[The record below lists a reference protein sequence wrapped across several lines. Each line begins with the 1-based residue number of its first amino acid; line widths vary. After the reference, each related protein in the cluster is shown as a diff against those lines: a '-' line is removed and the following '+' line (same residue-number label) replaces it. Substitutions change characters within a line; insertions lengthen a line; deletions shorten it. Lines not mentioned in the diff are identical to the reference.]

1 VISDTHI
8 NSLLDAISSQNCE
21 KSYKELFILLHGNLL
36 HFAQSILKS
45 AEDAEEVVSDM
56 FINIWQK
63 RSNLKT
69 LEKPRLYFFIG
80 VKNACI
86 NKLRSNKRQQP
97 PPLEQW
103 QVKSASIFFN
113 PEELMLSEE
122 FTKRIMNCVN
132 DLPPKC
138 RLVFKLIK
146 EDGLKYA
153 EVAQL
158 LELSI
163 KTVEA
168 QMAIAMRRLKDA
180 LEFKNAFPEIHSILT
195 PSKK

>member
-8 NSLLDAISSQNCE
+8 NNLLDAISAQSCE
-21 KSYKELFILLHGNLL
+21 KSYKELFMLMHDKLV

-45 AEDAEEVVSDM
+45 TEDAEEVVSDL

-63 RSNLKT
+63 RVGLKT
-69 LEKPRLYFFIG
+69 LEKPKLYFFVS
-80 VKNACI
+80 VKNAAI
-86 NKLRSNKRQQP
+86 NKIRANKRQQP

-103 QVKSASIFFN
+103 LVKSESVFFN

-122 FTKRIMNCVN
+122 FTKRIMTCVN

-146 EDGLKYA
+146 EDGLKYT

-158 LELSI
+158 LEISI

-168 QMAIAMRRLKDA
+168 QMAIAIRRLKDS

-195 PSKK
+195 PPKK